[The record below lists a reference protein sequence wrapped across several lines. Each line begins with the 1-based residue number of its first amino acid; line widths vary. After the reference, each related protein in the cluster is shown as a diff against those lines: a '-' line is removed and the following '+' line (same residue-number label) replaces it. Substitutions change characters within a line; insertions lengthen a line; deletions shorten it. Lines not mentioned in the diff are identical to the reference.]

1 MPGRMTCK
9 ILDTPGDKCGPA
21 GLMRGSQATS
31 VVAVKVFVKEDEIL
45 PVRVRPVQPAAS
57 VAGPFPRSIRK
68 EEFGQTA
75 RKLTGHFIKIH
86 AVRLS
91 PSDTPW

>member
-1 MPGRMTCK
+1 MACK
-9 ILDTPGDKCGPA
+9 VFDAPGDECGPA
-21 GLMRGSQATS
+21 GLVRGAQPAS

-57 VAGPFPRSIRK
+57 VAGPFSRSIRK

-75 RKLTGHFIKIH
+75 RKLPGDFIKIH
-86 AVRLS
+86 A
-91 PSDTPW
+91 DA